1 MEGVALKGLKNLEV
15 QGNERMSASRTSP
28 VRLARLDR
36 RERLAILFYL
46 VPSLIFLMIFF
57 FLPILIF
64 LWHGFFSTHFTAQF
78 YLKAFTEPVY
88 LLVLLRTL
96 WVCLLTGI
104 LCLVLGYP
112 VAYLLATGP
121 NLVRTIILALVLI
134 PFWTNVLVRVFAWI
148 SLLGRHGIINSA
160 LMHSGL
166 TQEPLPL
173 LYNTFAVLVGLV
185 HVTLPY
191 MIFPCY
197 AIMRNIPVSLV
208 NAAENL
214 GAPPWRAFV
223 RIYFPLSMPGATAGF
238 LLVFIITGGF
248 FITPALMGGGSA
260 SGVLLSQVIEREI
273 SDSNNWSFAAALS
286 GILLV
291 VTVVLYLIYDHLT
304 TSDGAD
310 EYA

>member
-1 MEGVALKGLKNLEV
+1 MSALKISSVNLH
-15 QGNERMSASRTSP
+15 
-28 VRLARLDR
+28 RLER
-36 RERLAILFYL
+36 RERLATLCYL
-46 VPSLIFLMIFF
+46 APSLVFLAIFF
-57 FLPILIF
+57 FLPILAF
-64 LWHGFFSTHFTAQF
+64 LWRGFFSTHFTMQF

-104 LCLVLGYP
+104 LCLTLGYP
-112 VAYLLATGP
+112 VAYLLATGS
-121 NLVRTIILALVLI
+121 NLVRTIILALILI

-160 LMHSGL
+160 LIRFGV

-173 LYNTFAVLVGLV
+173 LYNTFAVLVGLT

-197 AIMRNIPVSLV
+197 AIMRNIPASLV

-214 GAPPWRAFV
+214 GASPWRAFV
-223 RIYFPLSMPGATAGF
+223 RIYFPLSLPGAAAGF

-291 VTVVLYLIYDHLT
+291 VTVALYLVYDHLT
-304 TSDGAD
+304 SRDKAD